1 MERGSRTEVA
11 VEEGLGPVAE
21 ALRRR
26 GYHVT
31 GLHPE
36 ALRTAAAVVVSGR
49 DESLMGIQ
57 SIRTTAPVINAEGRS
72 ADEVVRDVEE
82 RLRLRT

>member
-1 MERGSRTEVA
+1 MERGPRAEVA
-11 VEEGLGPVAE
+11 VEEGLRPVAD

-36 ALRTAAAVVVSGR
+36 ALRTAAAVVVRGQ

-57 SIRTTAPVINAEGRS
+57 TIRTEAPVINAEGRS
-72 ADEVVRDVEE
+72 AEEVVRDVEE